1 MPLLEPD
8 RYFSRLSHVDIERDL
23 LALGFR
29 FVLLDIDNTILTR
42 DTHEVPRDAGFW
54 LAKAR
59 DAGITFC
66 LVSNN
71 WHEGV
76 YQLANRLSLPIVA
89 KAVKPLPPAFLRALG
104 KIGAT
109 RAATVVIG
117 DQLVTDV
124 LGAHFLGMKAYLL
137 APLVEQDLPH
147 TLLLRNFE
155 RLVMGERKPEGAGV
169 PTACQPPEAADAAAS
184 PSTRS
189 RGDAGDSRTEVRFA
203 SAIPTISGIT
213 DGLADLLRQPA
224 SSSSHLR
231 REGAL
236 CERPDQPAVAQP
248 VFRKLCG
255 ISLEAHAGGVCVGIG
270 VNVEPPDAVDAAAV
284 GGKNVPVYLPELG
297 FEGNVDDVAAAVL
310 HAFAPLY
317 RAWLAEGFA
326 PLAGEYAA
334 HASLTGRSVRM
345 VNRAGEPVAEGTVA
359 SVDAFGRLVL
369 RASDGSR
376 VPVASGEAHLV

>member
-184 PSTRS
+184 PGGT
-189 RGDAGDSRTEVRFA
+189 GET
-203 SAIPTISGIT
+203 
-213 DGLADLLRQPA
+213 LADV
-224 SSSSHLR
+224 STT
-231 REGAL
+231 G
-236 CERPDQPAVAQP
+236 DNDI
-248 VFRKLCG
+248 K
-255 ISLEAHAGGVCVGIG
+255 EA
-270 VNVEPPDAVDAAAV
+270 
-284 GGKNVPVYLPELG
+284 
-297 FEGNVDDVAAAVL
+297 
-310 HAFAPLY
+310 
-317 RAWLAEGFA
+317 
-326 PLAGEYAA
+326 
-334 HASLTGRSVRM
+334 M
-345 VNRAGEPVAEGTVA
+345 
-359 SVDAFGRLVL
+359 
-369 RASDGSR
+369 
-376 VPVASGEAHLV
+376 

>member
-59 DAGITFC
+59 DAGIAFC

-89 KAVKPLPPAFLRALG
+89 KAVKPLPPAFLMALS

-109 RAATVVIG
+109 RNATVVIG

-155 RLVMGERKPEGAGV
+155 RLVMGERKPEGVSV
-169 PTACQPPEAADAAAS
+169 PSACRPTEAADAAAS

-189 RGDAGDSRTEVRFA
+189 RGDAGGSRAEVSPKGTSCGARFA
-203 SAIPTISGIT
+203 SGIPTTSGAGET
-213 DGLADLLRQPA
+213 LADLGGPA
-224 SSSSHLR
+224 SGGIDEPAR
-231 REGAL
+231 TGGA
-236 CERPDQPAVAQP
+236 
-248 VFRKLCG
+248 
-255 ISLEAHAGGVCVGIG
+255 S
-270 VNVEPPDAVDAAAV
+270 
-284 GGKNVPVYLPELG
+284 
-297 FEGNVDDVAAAVL
+297 
-310 HAFAPLY
+310 
-317 RAWLAEGFA
+317 
-326 PLAGEYAA
+326 
-334 HASLTGRSVRM
+334 
-345 VNRAGEPVAEGTVA
+345 
-359 SVDAFGRLVL
+359 
-369 RASDGSR
+369 
-376 VPVASGEAHLV
+376 